1 MEMTEKMMT
10 AEHILQD
17 YLFDMSDWL
26 NKKKT
31 INQSNALKNKSG
43 MLAMI
48 EAEHQHYLD
57 NGLNDLAQ
65 DYATALEM
73 LQPMSEQEFT
83 AMRQDILSWAPT
95 KTLL

>member
-1 MEMTEKMMT
+1 MEMTMIIT
-10 AEHILQD
+10 EHVLQD

-31 INQSNALKNKSG
+31 INQSNALKNKAG

-48 EAEHQHYLD
+48 EAEYQHYLD
-57 NGLNDLAQ
+57 NDLDDLAQ

-73 LQPMSEQEFT
+73 LQLMSEQEFT
-83 AMRQDILSWAPT
+83 AVRQDILSWAPT

>member
-1 MEMTEKMMT
+1 MEMTEKMIIT
-10 AEHILQD
+10 EHVLQD

-31 INQSNALKNKSG
+31 INQSNTLKNKAG

-48 EAEHQHYLD
+48 EAEYQHYLD
-57 NGLNDLAQ
+57 NDLDDLAQ

-73 LQPMSEQEFT
+73 LQLMSEQEFT
-83 AMRQDILSWAPT
+83 AVRQDILSWAPT

>member
-17 YLFDMSDWL
+17 YMFDMSDWL

-31 INQSNALKNKSG
+31 INQSNALKNKAG

-48 EAEHQHYLD
+48 EVDYQHYLVD
-57 NGLNDLAQ
+57 GLDDLTQ
-65 DYATALEM
+65 DYATVLEI
-73 LQPMSEQEFT
+73 LKLMSEQEFT
-83 AMRQDILSWAPT
+83 AVRQEILSWAPT

>member
-10 AEHILQD
+10 AEHVLQD

-31 INQSNALKNKSG
+31 INQSNSLKNKAG

-48 EAEHQHYLD
+48 EADYQHYLVD
-57 NGLNDLAQ
+57 GLDDL
-65 DYATALEM
+65 T
-73 LQPMSEQEFT
+73 QEFDN
-83 AMRQDILSWAPT
+83 RKVE
-95 KTLL
+95 KTHGCHKSFTN

>member
-17 YLFDMSDWL
+17 YLFDMSDWF

-31 INQSNALKNKSG
+31 INQSNALKNKAG

-48 EAEHQHYLD
+48 EADYQHYVVDGLD
-57 NGLNDLAQ
+57 DLAQ

-73 LQPMSEQEFT
+73 LQLMSEQEFT
-83 AMRQDILSWAPT
+83 AVRQDILSWAPT

>member
-1 MEMTEKMMT
+1 MEMTEKMIIT
-10 AEHILQD
+10 EHVLQD

-31 INQSNALKNKSG
+31 INQSNALKNKAG

-48 EAEHQHYLD
+48 EAEYQRYLD
-57 NGLNDLAQ
+57 NDLDDLAQ

-73 LQPMSEQEFT
+73 LQLMSEQEFT
-83 AMRQDILSWAPT
+83 AVRQDILSWAPT

>member
-10 AEHILQD
+10 AEHVLQD

-31 INQSNALKNKSG
+31 TNQSNALKNKAG

-48 EAEHQHYLD
+48 EAEYQHYLD
-57 NGLNDLAQ
+57 NDLDDLAQ

-73 LQPMSEQEFT
+73 LQLMSEQEFT

>member
-1 MEMTEKMMT
+1 MEMTEMIIT
-10 AEHILQD
+10 EHVLQD

-26 NKKKT
+26 NKNKT
-31 INQSNALKNKSG
+31 INQSNALKNKAG

-48 EAEHQHYLD
+48 EAEYQHYLD
-57 NGLNDLAQ
+57 NDLDDLAQ

-73 LQPMSEQEFT
+73 LQLMSEQEFT

>member
-26 NKKKT
+26 NKKRT
-31 INQSNALKNKSG
+31 INQSNALKNKAG

-48 EAEHQHYLD
+48 EADYQHYLSND
-57 NGLNDLAQ
+57 LDDLAQ

-73 LQPMSEQEFT
+73 LQLMSEQEFT
-83 AMRQDILSWAPT
+83 AARQEILSWAPT
-95 KTLL
+95 KALL

>member
-10 AEHILQD
+10 TEHVLQD
-17 YLFDMSDWL
+17 YLFNMSDWL

-31 INQSNALKNKSG
+31 INQSNALKNKAG

-48 EAEHQHYLD
+48 EADYQHYLVD
-57 NGLNDLAQ
+57 GLDDLSQ

-73 LQPMSEQEFT
+73 LQLMSEQEFT
-83 AMRQDILSWAPT
+83 AVRQDILSWAPT

>member
-1 MEMTEKMMT
+1 MEMSEKMMT

-26 NKKKT
+26 NKNKT
-31 INQSNALKNKSG
+31 INQSNALKNKAG

-48 EAEHQHYLD
+48 EAEYQHYLD
-57 NGLNDLAQ
+57 NDLDDLAQ

-73 LQPMSEQEFT
+73 LQLMSEQEFT
-83 AMRQDILSWAPT
+83 AVRQDILSWAPT